1 VIRVLLADDQSLLL
15 DGLRVILGA
24 EPDIEVVGA
33 ARDGEEAVALALE
46 HRPDIVLCDLRMP
59 GTDGVQATRRIS
71 DALPDTRVVVLTTY
85 DHDEL
90 VLGAL
95 RAGAAAYLLKDLPSA
110 DLLHAVRAVAA
121 GQTILQPSAARRLL
135 GAMLQQAPRPADARQ
150 EAVPAARLT
159 ERELEVLGLMAAG
172 RRNRDI
178 AAELVVSEATVKTH
192 VNNIFAKLDCQ
203 DRTQAIVRAM
213 ELGLVRPP
221 RP

>member
-1 VIRVLLADDQSLLL
+1 MIRVLLADDQSLLL

-121 GQTILQPSAARRLL
+121 GQTILQPSAARRLM

>member
-1 VIRVLLADDQSLLL
+1 MIRVLLADDQSLLL